1 MPVRYQKI
9 ILFLMIIVSFMSAL
23 AIVYVL
29 IRIPLVVSLVVAGT
43 LPLALTI
50 VMLRKPRKFKGGFWG
65 KVSIVIPAKNEEAVI
80 ERTIMAIEESKY
92 PNFDLIIIND
102 GSTDKTAEI
111 IDALATRYG
120 NIKTIHIP
128 PKELV
133 HGKVAGLNRASKFVD
148 GDVVLVLDADVLVDK
163 NYLLEALKPFEDEKT
178 GFIQTGIRTYS
189 KGKLVYSI
197 CDSDLAVT
205 NVFMEYFLKPRSFG
219 TGFLIRSDIFK
230 KVLPL
235 NENSISDDRQMS
247 IELNEFGV
255 KGIFNPTVFSYQ
267 SSPVDLKSLWCQRK
281 RWFLGDLVEILRT
294 SKGNFVLSAFSIFII
309 DMFVASVF
317 FWPLSFSSVITL
329 SVLFSLL
336 WLVMF
341 NSKRFRISS
350 VFIVWGGAVASY
362 FIDLISLTFCVF
374 VVPLR
379 FDKKMAW
386 YKTSR
391 EKTR

>member
-1 MPVRYQKI
+1 MSVKCQKI
-9 ILFLMIIVSFMSAL
+9 ILFLMIVASFMSAL

-29 IRIPLVVSLVVAGT
+29 TKIPLIVSLVIAGIFSSV
-43 LPLALTI
+43 LI
-50 VMLRKPRKFKGGFWG
+50 VIMLRKPRRFKGGFVG

-92 PNFDLIIIND
+92 PDLDLIIIND

-111 IDALATRYG
+111 IGALATRYG

-128 PKELV
+128 QKELI
-133 HGKVAGLNRASKFVD
+133 HGKVAGLNRASEFVD
-148 GDVVLVLDADVLVDK
+148 GDVVLVLDADVLVDE
-163 NYLLEALKPFEDEKT
+163 NYLFEALKPFEDEKT

-189 KGKLVYSI
+189 EGKLVYSI

-205 NVFMEYFLKPRSFG
+205 NIFMEYFLKPRSFG
-219 TGFLIRSDIFK
+219 TGFLIRSNVFK
-230 KVLPL
+230 KILPL

-247 IELNEFGV
+247 IKLSEFGV
-255 KGIFNPTVFSYQ
+255 RGVFNPTVFSYQ
-267 SSPVDLKSLWCQRK
+267 SSPADLKTLWRQRK
-281 RWFLGDLVEILRT
+281 RWFLGDLVETLRA
-294 SKGNFVLSAFSIFII
+294 SKKSFVLSVFAIFII

-336 WLVMF
+336 WLVIF
-341 NSKRFRISS
+341 NSKRFKISN
-350 VFIVWGGAVASY
+350 VFIVWSGAIASY
-362 FIDLISLTFCVF
+362 FIDLISSTFCVF
-374 VVPLR
+374 MVPLR